1 MLAYNLFKN
10 PKKYSGP
17 WNFGTERNTI
27 TSVEEVI
34 EKIIKFWGKGK
45 FIKINKK
52 KFYEQ
57 TNLQLNIQKSKK
69 KLRWKP
75 KLTIDECISITVDWY
90 KEVLMN
96 KKSVEK
102 ITNDQILNYMKINDK
117 KN

>member
-1 MLAYNLFKN
+1 MAACFKKKKKKKKKPLNGYLMLAYNLFKN

-52 KFYEQ
+52 
-57 TNLQLNIQKSKK
+57 NSMSK
-69 KLRWKP
+69 
-75 KLTIDECISITVDWY
+75 
-90 KEVLMN
+90 
-96 KKSVEK
+96 
-102 ITNDQILNYMKINDK
+102 QIYN
-117 KN
+117 